1 MPGVYAFLVLT
12 LQLAHLS
19 VAFEMTRK
27 NVLKIREHCVDN
39 DKKQNLLRLK
49 LSTVLSSSMDV
60 CVRMHLRM
68 EPLSDNKTLQIEFT
82 ELGTNNS
89 RNIFIEKRH
98 NGNGT
103 IWWEQ
108 LFKDHRKVDVR
119 CPVVSHCSPEAGY
132 TPVWTLKFECFNAQA
147 GYMVYVSVREL
158 SNTLITA
165 SHIVNHLTE
174 VYPKSRSPED
184 GDTVPVYNVT
194 VDILAKRFLVTMEAG
209 QQVKA
214 RLCFKNLQWEC
225 TGGQPLQ
232 MNTDLVRAVS
242 LNFSHLVPCMCVQL
256 YYAALDAKRD
266 TACPLKDKILPGGG
280 DVLSSSSVTLF
291 GSSVLKWK
299 PLCPSAQYK
308 PTVTLCW
315 QQQEN
320 QSLCVPAQNSTLG
333 ETDLKYNVSQVD
345 KHAHMC
351 VKFSLNGSRRVF
363 CPFSSGFVSKW
374 EVTVV
379 PRLRRLHVQLSSSV
393 PAIFAAQLCVKE
405 GEVCMANGNVHPV
418 LMEEDSR
425 QGELSIRL
433 PLLSSGLCVQV
444 WQAAPALLGRRT
456 ICPDYT
462 HRRLGLILAISLAFL
477 VAITTL
483 AILTYSLIKRK
494 TSVWRCA
501 ERKPVLLVCS
511 SDDVAHVAA
520 VCALA
525 SGLQEELC
533 VDVRLAQWAHS
544 STQASL
550 AHLGPAPW
558 LYGQCQVVQQ
568 AGGMVL
574 VAWSADAQRA
584 FVQWREGQVDERE
597 HRCSGNLGREKMSKK
612 EEWKEKPRE
621 GWVERVRGASSVMA
635 PVFNAALSSLWA
647 GLHSERRGKGFGL
660 VDFQGLGASC
670 YVPKDLRGIRRYC
683 LPRDLCSLIHE
694 LDLKECGPGGV
705 KGTIGGWCCWP
716 RLFSKALSSWLSQRL
731 AQRLEEC
738 LSQADV
744 RARLTSKRMLNLSLR
759 ADSENNVKL
768 KQKKTLLPDS

>member
-1 MPGVYAFLVLT
+1 
-12 LQLAHLS
+12 
-19 VAFEMTRK
+19 
-27 NVLKIREHCVDN
+27 
-39 DKKQNLLRLK
+39 
-49 LSTVLSSSMDV
+49 
-60 CVRMHLRM
+60 
-68 EPLSDNKTLQIEFT
+68 
-82 ELGTNNS
+82 
-89 RNIFIEKRH
+89 
-98 NGNGT
+98 
-103 IWWEQ
+103 
-108 LFKDHRKVDVR
+108 
-119 CPVVSHCSPEAGY
+119 
-132 TPVWTLKFECFNAQA
+132 
-147 GYMVYVSVREL
+147 
-158 SNTLITA
+158 
-165 SHIVNHLTE
+165 
-174 VYPKSRSPED
+174 PED

-225 TGGQPLQ
+225 TGGQPSYCQ
-232 MNTDLVRAVS
+232 DVSGVVSFVCWAVS
-242 LNFSHLVPCMCVQL
+242 VTSFCHS
-256 YYAALDAKRD
+256 
-266 TACPLKDKILPGGG
+266 GGG

-351 VKFSLNGSRRVF
+351 VKVSGAGEMSH
-363 CPFSSGFVSKW
+363 GFVSKW

-418 LMEEDSR
+418 LMTYNASYYI
-425 QGELSIRL
+425 S
-433 PLLSSGLCVQV
+433 V

-456 ICPDYT
+456 ICPDCE
-462 HRRLGLILAISLAFL
+462 L
-477 VAITTL
+477 
-483 AILTYSLIKRK
+483 
-494 TSVWRCA
+494 WRCA

>member
-1 MPGVYAFLVLT
+1 
-12 LQLAHLS
+12 
-19 VAFEMTRK
+19 
-27 NVLKIREHCVDN
+27 
-39 DKKQNLLRLK
+39 KKQNLLRLK
-49 LSTVLSSSMDV
+49 LSTVLASSMDV

-158 SNTLITA
+158 SSTLITA

-351 VKFSLNGSRRVF
+351 VKV
-363 CPFSSGFVSKW
+363 SG
-374 EVTVV
+374 
-379 PRLRRLHVQLSSSV
+379 
-393 PAIFAAQLCVKE
+393 A
-405 GEVCMANGNVHPV
+405 
-418 LMEEDSR
+418 
-425 QGELSIRL
+425 
-433 PLLSSGLCVQV
+433 
-444 WQAAPALLGRRT
+444 
-456 ICPDYT
+456 
-462 HRRLGLILAISLAFL
+462 
-477 VAITTL
+477 
-483 AILTYSLIKRK
+483 
-494 TSVWRCA
+494 VWRCA

-621 GWVERVRGASSVMA
+621 GWVELVRGASSVMA